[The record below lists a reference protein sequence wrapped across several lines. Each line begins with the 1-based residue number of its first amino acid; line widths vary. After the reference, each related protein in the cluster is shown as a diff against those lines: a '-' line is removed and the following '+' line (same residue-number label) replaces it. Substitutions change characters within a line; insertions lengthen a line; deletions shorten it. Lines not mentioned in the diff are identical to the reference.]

1 MTVFSTCLPA
11 DRDSKLEFRIYFFRR
26 YTSLKID
33 KIINIA
39 LISFFTAFC
48 GLGFSA
54 FYQSKIQHDK
64 LFARNQIIV
73 FIKKQNTSDSPAVIK
88 EKIIN
93 LNGINDVKLKNP
105 DDILKDIKTLSPA
118 VNDIMVPGDNP
129 FSPYFIVTTSIVNQQ
144 FMQSL
149 KDKLMTF
156 EGVDEVK
163 YDQNLVL
170 LVEKLN
176 KFILFFA
183 LVAKIT
189 AAAAVFLLA
198 FKYFLYF
205 RQEFFSMEE
214 LVFKVLSSFISG
226 VMGWLLYNI
235 FSRYLMHDTIASLPY
250 KYILGFLTCALFLQL
265 LEKDSQQ

>member
-1 MTVFSTCLPA
+1 M
-11 DRDSKLEFRIYFFRR
+11 
-26 YTSLKID
+26 KID
-33 KIINIA
+33 KIINVA

-48 GLGFSA
+48 GLGFNA
-54 FYQSKIQHDK
+54 FYQSKIQYGK
-64 LFARNQIIV
+64 LFARNQVIV
-73 FIKKQNTSDSPAVIK
+73 FIKKQNAADSPVVIK

-105 DDILKDIKTLSPA
+105 EDILKDIKTLSPA
-118 VNDIMVPGDNP
+118 VNDIMVPGGDNP
-129 FSPYFIVTTSIVNQQ
+129 FSPYFVVTTSIVNQQ

-176 KFILFFA
+176 KFILFFI

-189 AAAAVFLLA
+189 VAAAVLLLI

-205 RQEFFSMEE
+205 RQELLSLEE
-214 LVFKVLSSFISG
+214 VVFKVLSGIISG

-235 FSRYLMHDTIASLPY
+235 FSRYLIHDSILSLPH
-250 KYILGFLTCALFLQL
+250 KYILVFLICALFMQL
-265 LEKDSQQ
+265 FEQDPQQ